1 MATARKNSS
10 QQIGYLRTKVNF
22 NDAGIASGV
31 AKQTLPKGALIIGT
45 DVFVGAAF
53 NAATTN
59 VLTVGLVGGA
69 ANLLAAAGDIDETTI
84 ALTKGIKPTGA
95 ALGPL
100 AADSQVSFT
109 YTQTGTAAT
118 AGWAVIIVNYIPDND
133 L

>member
-1 MATARKNSS
+1 MSLGRQNAL
-10 QQIGYLRTKVNF
+10 QVIHYLRIKVNF

-31 AKQTLPKGALIIGT
+31 GKQWLPKGALILGT
-45 DVFVGAAF
+45 DVYIGAVF

-59 VLTVGLVGGA
+59 VLLVGTVGD
-69 ANLLAAAGDIDETTI
+69 ANNLIVAAGDVDETAV

-100 AADSQVSFT
+100 AAPKQVQVT

-118 AGWAVIIVNYIPDND
+118 AGTATIVIAYVPDND
-133 L
+133 Q

>member
-1 MATARKNSS
+1 MSLGRQNSL
-10 QQIGYLRTKVNF
+10 QVVHYLRMRVNF
-22 NDAGIASGV
+22 NDAGIAAG
-31 AKQTLPKGALIIGT
+31 APKQWLPKGALITGT
-45 DVFVGAAF
+45 DVYVGQAF

-59 VLTVGLVGGA
+59 VLMVGTVGD
-69 ANLLAAAGDIDETTI
+69 ANNNIVAAADADETAI

-100 AADSQVSFT
+100 AAPKQVQVT

-118 AGWAVIIVNYIPDND
+118 AGWAIIVIAYIPDND